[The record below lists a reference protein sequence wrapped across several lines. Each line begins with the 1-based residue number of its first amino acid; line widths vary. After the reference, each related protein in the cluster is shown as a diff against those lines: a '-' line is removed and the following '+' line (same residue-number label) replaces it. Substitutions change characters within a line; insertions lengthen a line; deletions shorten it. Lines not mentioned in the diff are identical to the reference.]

1 MNDIDRL
8 ILENQKELLLG
19 VSALLISKCRFDMD
33 ANGETRRNVFL
44 NKIITRQIEQ
54 YEATEAAL
62 YELEQQAK
70 RNEPMQ
76 KED

>member
-19 VSALLISKCRFDMD
+19 VSALLISKCRWDMG
-33 ANGETRRNVFL
+33 ANGESRIKVFL

-62 YELEQQAK
+62 E
-70 RNEPMQ
+70 
-76 KED
+76 ED